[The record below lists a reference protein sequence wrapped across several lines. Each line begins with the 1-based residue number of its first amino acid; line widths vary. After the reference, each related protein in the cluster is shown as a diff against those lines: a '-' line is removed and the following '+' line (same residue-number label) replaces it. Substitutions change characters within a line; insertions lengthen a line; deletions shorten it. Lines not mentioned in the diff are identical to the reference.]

1 MNSDLVRPT
10 NKLKDLLPQLSLEFC
25 SNLPKREMAGPPAA
39 LSKCLPFTATILHT
53 NTLTSYI
60 SRCHIPTLELM
71 CNASSFRTITVKLVT
86 VEDSFK
92 LPVCLWPSDVYQV
105 LITEGQKGR

>member
-25 SNLPKREMAGPPAA
+25 SNLPKGEIAGPPAA

-53 NTLTSYI
+53 NTFTSYI
-60 SRCHIPTLELM
+60 SRCYIHWESCAM
-71 CNASSFRTITVKLVT
+71 H
-86 VEDSFK
+86 
-92 LPVCLWPSDVYQV
+92 QV
-105 LITEGQKGR
+105 LGQLQSN